1 MPPPSHA
8 LDKRHDGPTRITLA
22 QRAHHIGQLTLG
34 LSGRSVFSTIGSE
47 CNPSEFVH
55 APAFSAGEGTRDLL
69 HRAADW
75 LARRRLAFPR
85 C

>member
-1 MPPPSHA
+1 MTTDSHHASA
-8 LDKRHDGPTRITLA
+8 L
-22 QRAHHIGQLTLG
+22 RAHHIGQLTLG
-34 LSGRSVFSTIGSE
+34 VAGRSVFSTIGSE

-75 LARRRLAFPR
+75 LARRRFAFPR